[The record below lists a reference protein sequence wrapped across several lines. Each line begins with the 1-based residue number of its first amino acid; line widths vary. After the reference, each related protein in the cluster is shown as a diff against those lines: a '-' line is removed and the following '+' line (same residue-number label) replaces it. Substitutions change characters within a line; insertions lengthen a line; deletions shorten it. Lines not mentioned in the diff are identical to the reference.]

1 MGLLII
7 GRMDRMCEKYG
18 RESVSILEEKKNNN
32 KNNDNVFQKIE
43 IM

>member
-32 KNNDNVFQKIE
+32 KNNDNAFQKIE
-43 IM
+43 IT

>member
-1 MGLLII
+1 
-7 GRMDRMCEKYG
+7 MDRMCEKYG

-43 IM
+43 IT